1 MKKLILSVMLVAF
14 AVAVQ
19 AGDAKTCNKDKA
31 ACDKKEQVAKSC
43 CPLSGDKQA
52 KKTCT
57 KEGKQTV
64 SKPVT
69 SPKANS

>member
-14 AVAVQ
+14 TVAVQ
-19 AGDAKTCNKDKA
+19 AGDAKTCDKDKA

-52 KKTCT
+52 KTCP
-57 KEGKQTV
+57 KAGKQTV